1 VVYGGSALAG
11 TLELS
16 ALTGRAGFRMNGA
29 STGDRLGYSVSGAGD
44 VNGDGFADLLIGAT
58 DSDPNGASSGQSY
71 VVYGGSALPGAIE
84 LSALAGSAGF
94 RVNGNSTSDFSG
106 VSVSG
111 AGDVDGDGFADVV
124 IGARGADPN
133 GEFSG
138 QSYVV
143 YGDGEGL
150 GGVFYTVTPCRLL
163 DTRGGS
169 PLISGFEHV
178 LEVPPSCGVPAD
190 ARAITVNLTVVGATA
205 GGEVVAYPSDLAT
218 PGTSTLS
225 FSVGQTRA
233 NNAVVLFAADGSGS
247 VAFLATLNGGVGT
260 VHLIVDVT
268 GFFK

>member
-11 TLELS
+11 TIELS
-16 ALTGRAGFRMNGA
+16 ALAGNAGFRINGIT
-29 STGDRLGYSVSGAGD
+29 SVDQSGYSVSGAGD
-44 VNGDGFADLLIGAT
+44 VNGDGFAD
-58 DSDPNGASSGQSY
+58 
-71 VVYGGSALPGAIE
+71 
-84 LSALAGSAGF
+84 
-94 RVNGNSTSDFSG
+94 
-106 VSVSG
+106 
-111 AGDVDGDGFADVV
+111 VV
-124 IGARGADPN
+124 IGAPRADPN
-133 GEFSG
+133 GLDSG

-150 GGVFYTVTPCRLL
+150 GGVFYTVTPCRLV

-169 PLISGFEHV
+169 PLTSGVEHV
-178 LEVPPSCGVPAD
+178 LVVPPSCGVPAD
-190 ARAITVNLTVVGATA
+190 ARAVTVNLTVVGATA
-205 GGEVVAYPSDLAT
+205 GGEVVAYPGDLAA

-225 FSVGQTRA
+225 FGAGQTRA